1 MWVPPPRLFY
11 CCSCYCITFI
21 LFYVSRKIFD
31 GSAVNAL
38 SSRINLARTQSIRC
52 IGGGSKKI
60 VCRSCPLL
68 LSSSQQQRLHS
79 VPMLQ
84 LSRNDNSNKNN
95 KNNWIGDLWSSS
107 QQQRLH
113 SVPMLQLSRN
123 DNSNKN
129 NNNNWIG
136 DLWSELIE
144 FSTYGPAERKILKA
158 KREEKKKKA
167 AGIDNSNSIK
177 EEYDDNKNED
187 NSDDKFLVSIEA
199 FQNAKN
205 KKSLIS
211 SASTSSFKETS
222 TSTTTDDAESSSS
235 PDFDGYKLRDLLV
248 KKWGV
253 PLDVDFQRGDMNTAV
268 YCSVLPVVG
277 FGNATK
283 SRHDTEL
290 DYLMHLQGII
300 EILNKYDNLDPFLLF
315 LNTTNRIPKPGIGSV
330 PYKLVLSPS
339 SLKQIL
345 KLPPWGSWRK

>member
-1 MWVPPPRLFY
+1 MGRSSTILFIHKTTMVMWVPPPRLFY
-11 CCSCYCITFI
+11 CSSCYCITFI

-68 LSSSQQQRLHS
+68 LSSSRQQRLHS

-84 LSRNDNSNKNN
+84 L
-95 KNNWIGDLWSSS
+95 G
-107 QQQRLH
+107 
-113 SVPMLQLSRN
+113 RN

-136 DLWSELIE
+136 DLWSELLE

-167 AGIDNSNSIK
+167 AGIENSNSIK

-187 NSDDKFLVSIEA
+187 NNDDKFLVSIEA

-205 KKSLIS
+205 NKSLIS
-211 SASTSSFKETS
+211 SASTSSFKESS

-235 PDFDGYKLRDLLV
+235 PDFDGYKFRDLLV

-300 EILNKYDNLDPFLLF
+300 EILKKYDNLDPFLLF

-345 KLPPWGSWRK
+345 KLPP

>member
-79 VPMLQ
+79 VPMLH
-84 LSRNDNSNKNN
+84 LR
-95 KNNWIGDLWSSS
+95 
-107 QQQRLH
+107 
-113 SVPMLQLSRN
+113 RN

-345 KLPPWGSWRK
+345 KLPP